1 MFPPFPEEKAA
12 IILEKVIS
20 ALKNGQ
26 ISLVQA
32 ARPSEERK
40 NQGVM
45 LGALVCKDKE
55 GKEVALI
62 TNSGIARKLK
72 TENGKRKVENGKR
85 KTESGK
91 RNVGED
97 FSSEDGDL
105 TLEEIDLL
113 LEGEDFSSEERD
125 LLSER
130 ENFSPEERDSQ
141 LSSFNFHLSASNFQL
156 STFNFHLVPPIVSAE
171 EINEALSQNDG
182 EIHAITEKLKREK
195 GKRKAGSVLSHH
207 ERNDEDS
214 KEGHDECGSSSESLE
229 ELKERREKLCRE
241 SLEKVHALYRFHCID
256 GKVRTL
262 KEICGT
268 YNHGK
273 LPPTGTGDCCAP
285 KLLDYAFS
293 HELFPIS
300 LAETEYTETSGNDCS
315 TAEGVPLAVWSD
327 SGSQTS
333 TTTNVLA
340 ESVTAKP
347 DRPNEQGRA
356 KQCPVPNFPCSLLTA
371 HSSLLTPTCS
381 LLTPNSSLLTPPCD
395 ERCGILLPAMLGL
408 RILYRDEAICVVNKQ
423 SGLLSVPGRGEDK
436 QDCVES
442 RFRRLFGDAVEILQP
457 AVHRL
462 DMETSG
468 IMILAFTKEAHR
480 ELNRQFEAKEVQK
493 EYVALLDG
501 ILPKMGIPPHGQ
513 MELFFRLDVDNR
525 PHQIWDA
532 EKGKSAITEWEI
544 LGVERYHAPDGTT
557 RNASRV
563 LFKPHTGRTHQLRLA
578 SSDSHGFG
586 CPIIG
591 DTLYGHCEEGE
602 RLMLHAQKIEFTHPT
617 TGRTM
622 TIECPPEF

>member
-12 IILEKVIS
+12 TILEKVLS

-26 ISLVQA
+26 LSLVQV

-55 GKEVALI
+55 GNEVNLV
-62 TNSGIARKLK
+62 TNSGISKCIMHNARCRMKNAQCTMINSEEATSANVSDKRK
-72 TENGKRKVENGKR
+72 TENGKRKD
-85 KTESGK
+85 
-91 RNVGED
+91 ED
-97 FSSEDGDL
+97 TVISED
-105 TLEEIDLL
+105 
-113 LEGEDFSSEERD
+113 SQNS
-125 LLSER
+125 
-130 ENFSPEERDSQ
+130 RDS
-141 LSSFNFHLSASNFQL
+141 NFPL
-156 STFNFHLVPPIVSAE
+156 STFHFQFVEPIVPAH
-171 EINEALSQNDG
+171 EIEEALAENDG
-182 EIHAITEKLKREK
+182 KIHELTEKI
-195 GKRKAGSVLSHH
+195 KAYKLQNAAAESEHTSPTDDSALSIM
-207 ERNDEDS
+207 NY
-214 KEGHDECGSSSESLE
+214 
-229 ELKERREKLCRE
+229 ELKQLCSA
-241 SLEKVHALYRFHCID
+241 SLSKVHALYNFHCID
-256 GKVRTL
+256 GKIRSL
-262 KEICGT
+262 KEICDL
-268 YNHGK
+268 YNKGK

-293 HELFPIS
+293 HDLIPIS

-347 DRPNEQGRA
+347 DRQNEQGRA
-356 KQCPVPNFPCSLLTA
+356 KQCPVPNFPCSLLPA
-371 HSSLLTPTCS
+371 HSSLLTPPCS
-381 LLTPNSSLLTPPCD
+381 LLTPHSSLLPAHCSLLTPPCD

-513 MELFFRLDVDNR
+513 MELFFRLDVNNR

-602 RLMLHAQKIEFTHPT
+602 RLMLHAKKIEFTHPLT
-617 TGRTM
+617 KERM
-622 TIECPPEF
+622 TIECDPEF

>member
-12 IILEKVIS
+12 TILEKVLS

-26 ISLVQA
+26 LSLVQA

-45 LGALVCKDKE
+45 LGVLVCKDKE
-55 GKEVALI
+55 GNEVALV
-62 TNSGIARKLK
+62 TNSGNARKLK
-72 TENGKRKVENGKR
+72 TENGKVKVENGKWKTENGKR

-91 RNVGED
+91 LNV
-97 FSSEDGDL
+97 
-105 TLEEIDLL
+105 
-113 LEGEDFSSEERD
+113 GEDFSSEERD
-125 LLSER
+125 FFSGG
-130 ENFSPEERDSQ
+130 ENFSSEARDSQVSSSNFQ

-156 STFNFHLVPPIVSAE
+156 SSFNFQLVPPIVSAE
-171 EINEALSQNDG
+171 EIDEALSQNDG

-207 ERNDEDS
+207 ERNDEDP

-229 ELKERREKLCRE
+229 ELKERRERLCRE

-293 HELFPIS
+293 HDLIPIS

-327 SGSQTS
+327 SGS
-333 TTTNVLA
+333 A

-347 DRPNEQGRA
+347 DRP
-356 KQCPVPNFPCSLLTA
+356 
-371 HSSLLTPTCS
+371 
-381 LLTPNSSLLTPPCD
+381 TPNSSLLTPPCD

-493 EYVALLDG
+493 EYVSLLDG
-501 ILPKMGIPPHGQ
+501 ILPKMGIPTHGQ